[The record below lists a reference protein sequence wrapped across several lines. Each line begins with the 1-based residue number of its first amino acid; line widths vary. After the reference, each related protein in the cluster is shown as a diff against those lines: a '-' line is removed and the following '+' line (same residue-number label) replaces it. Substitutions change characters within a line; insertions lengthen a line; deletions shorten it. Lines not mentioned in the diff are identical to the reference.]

1 MESVR
6 ILPLYDAS
14 FRPPT
19 WNERMRIGDFAV
31 LFATRQPADLDPAL
45 GTVAVLFESRDEAE
59 AYARRETAKEP
70 YLRCSIYDSRGMGA
84 PPLAVIAGARGADTS
99 FLSSKFRLWIGGI
112 CLAVGIALGFAEI
125 QSGMSLTWA
134 GLIGSRI
141 GPIGV
146 VLLLTELGVRLSER
160 WKQKPS

>member
-6 ILPLYDAS
+6 VLRLYDS
-14 FRPPT
+14 SVRPPT
-19 WNERMRIGDFAV
+19 WNERMRVRDFAV
-31 LFATRQPADLDPAL
+31 LFANQQPADLDPAL
-45 GTVAVLFESRDEAE
+45 GAVAVLFESCDEAE
-59 AYARRETAKEP
+59 AYARREAAKEP

-84 PPLAVIAGARGADTS
+84 PPLAVIAGARGADTNV
-99 FLSSKFRLWIGGI
+99 LSSKFRLWIGGI
-112 CLAVGIALGFAEI
+112 CLVVGIGLGWAEI
-125 QSGMSLTWA
+125 LSGMSLTWA

-146 VLLLTELGVRLSER
+146 VLLLTEVGMRLSER